1 MSTPRI
7 DSDQFATD
15 YHCFVHSAIQGPH
28 GKAFEAELDG
38 RVAQAL
44 LGDYLHRKAVQQS
57 QESFRVKREMSKQK
71 QSVSRLLF
79 I

>member
-15 YHCFVHSAIQGPH
+15 YQCFVHPAIQGPH
-28 GKAFEAELDG
+28 GKAFEAELDR

-57 QESFRVKREMSKQK
+57 QESFRVKRRK
-71 QSVSRLLF
+71 
-79 I
+79 